1 MHPKY
6 RPDID
11 GLRAVAV
18 ASVVAYHAF
27 PKALPGGFVGVD
39 IFFVISGFLITTI
52 ILQSQAAGDFSYRD
66 FYARRV
72 RRIFPALMLVLAATL
87 AFGWYV
93 LLNREFV
100 ELGKQAAGGAAFIAN
115 FVFWGEAGYFD
126 TAAETK
132 PLLHLW
138 SLGIEEQF
146 YIFWPPLL
154 ALAWRRRWPMLRVLW
169 ALAVVSF
176 LINVL
181 TIHPFRT
188 AAFYSPLSRFWEL
201 MAGGILACM
210 RLRDAGTMKPAWRSH
225 VQSVLGVGLIVLGLV
240 MIRADKAFPGWW
252 ALLPVLGAASC
263 IAAGPQGVLNR
274 YLLSNPL
281 MVGIGL
287 ISYPLYLWHWPL
299 LVYPRILNGGWE
311 PSEGVRT
318 GAVVAAVLL
327 AWLTYRFLERFTRT
341 RAGAPL
347 LRGLVGIG
355 CAIVLAG
362 VMVVA
367 GLPARNGGEMLQ
379 KVTDATV
386 DDGYYDGFTPEKVG
400 PHLVYRVGRGE
411 RKVLLIGDS
420 HMQQYGPR
428 AKALER
434 LAPERMATAYFY
446 TWGACAP
453 IPGMFAEGN
462 PACGEQRDGMLQLAR
477 APQIDTVVFGG
488 CWNCYFSGDF
498 PLAYEYREGRAV
510 YPVNNGGPGIAP
522 ALSML
527 GHTMAELVKQN
538 KKVYLL
544 LDNPSGMDFQPQR
557 MIAGSRLGTMTVV
570 LDSPTA
576 PLPAAQAELN
586 ARLRQIALDSGAQV
600 VEPMAS
606 LCKDG
611 QCLRVT
617 ADGKPVYK
625 DGEHLRPVYT
635 RAHADYVDRIFL
647 GEAAPAAAGGK

>member
-210 RLRDAGTMKPAWRSH
+210 RLRDAGATKPAWRSH

-299 LVYPRILNGGWE
+299 LSYARIVQGAA
-311 PSEGVRT
+311 PSA
-318 GAVVAAVLL
+318 AVSAAMVAASVVL
-327 AWLTYRFLERFTRT
+327 AWLTYRTVERAVRTRT
-341 RAGAPL
+341 QPAT
-347 LRGLVGIG
+347 LRVLGGSAV
-355 CAIVLAG
+355 AVLA
-362 VMVVA
+362 VA
-367 GLPARNGGEMLQ
+367 VAVQLGLPAPRHDNPMLQ
-379 KVTDATV
+379 TLSNASS
-386 DDGYYDGFTPEKVG
+386 DGEYYEGLASETLDGHFV
-400 PHLVYRVGRGE
+400 RRIGE
-411 RKVLLIGDS
+411 GARKVLVIGDS
-420 HMQQYGPR
+420 HISQYAPR
-428 AKALER
+428 ARALAR
-434 LAPERMATAYFY
+434 SAPDAMSTTYFFEY
-446 TWGACAP
+446 PACAP
-453 IPGMFAEGN
+453 VPGMVVAIN
-462 PACGEQRDGMLQLAR
+462 PGCAPRRAQMLKSAFD
-477 APQIDTVVFGG
+477 PKIDAVMVGA
-488 CWNCYFSGDF
+488 CWNCYFTGNFYMPYVFQDGASALPIND
-498 PLAYEYREGRAV
+498 
-510 YPVNNGGPGIAP
+510 GGPGIEP
-522 ALSML
+522 ALASLQKLL
-527 GHTMAELVKQN
+527 GELARHKT
-538 KKVYLL
+538 VYLL
-544 LDNPSGMDFQPQR
+544 LDNPMGSDFEPGR
-557 MIAGSRLGTMTVV
+557 MIAGSRLGTMTVLATAGSAV
-570 LDSPTA
+570 LPPAQERLNDRLRAIALAAGAEPIDAVGQLCREGRCLRTMPDGAPAYLDS
-576 PLPAAQAELN
+576 N
-586 ARLRQIALDSGAQV
+586 
-600 VEPMAS
+600 
-606 LCKDG
+606 
-611 QCLRVT
+611 
-617 ADGKPVYK
+617 
-625 DGEHLRPVYT
+625 HLRPAYI
-635 RAHADYVDRIFL
+635 RDHARYVDPVFL
-647 GEAAPAAAGGK
+647 APAAPSRAGN